1 MKLAGL
7 SGSMKD
13 KKETERGW
21 TSGGIEGGTL
31 DENKSL
37 DEQTEEAEAKV
48 KQVSSN
54 HILRQTYHS
63 PPLTVYTFG
72 HVTDKFVRST
82 LNLTNHEFVKRRI
95 LKFQIEDM
103 IR

>member
-48 KQVSSN
+48 KQVRSH

-63 PPLTVYTFG
+63 PP
-72 HVTDKFVRST
+72 
-82 LNLTNHEFVKRRI
+82 
-95 LKFQIEDM
+95 
-103 IR
+103 

>member
-37 DEQTEEAEAKV
+37 DEQTEEAEAKI
-48 KQVSSN
+48 KQVLS
-54 HILRQTYHS
+54 LCHS
-63 PPLTVYTFG
+63 L
-72 HVTDKFVRST
+72 
-82 LNLTNHEFVKRRI
+82 
-95 LKFQIEDM
+95 
-103 IR
+103 

>member
-48 KQVSSN
+48 KQVRSN

-63 PPLTVYTFG
+63 PPYSL
-72 HVTDKFVRST
+72 HVWTCDR
-82 LNLTNHEFVKRRI
+82 
-95 LKFQIEDM
+95 QICQINSQSDQP
-103 IR
+103 

>member
-37 DEQTEEAEAKV
+37 DEQTEEAEAKI
-48 KQVSSN
+48 KQVRS
-54 HILRQTYHS
+54 LCHS
-63 PPLTVYTFG
+63 LEAVLFLSLPWSLDSFITWT
-72 HVTDKFVRST
+72 
-82 LNLTNHEFVKRRI
+82 RI
-95 LKFQIEDM
+95 SLKL
-103 IR
+103 

>member
-37 DEQTEEAEAKV
+37 DEQTEEAEAKI
-48 KQVSSN
+48 KQVRS
-54 HILRQTYHS
+54 LCHS
-63 PPLTVYTFG
+63 PL
-72 HVTDKFVRST
+72 
-82 LNLTNHEFVKRRI
+82 LI
-95 LKFQIEDM
+95 LSLLP
-103 IR
+103 